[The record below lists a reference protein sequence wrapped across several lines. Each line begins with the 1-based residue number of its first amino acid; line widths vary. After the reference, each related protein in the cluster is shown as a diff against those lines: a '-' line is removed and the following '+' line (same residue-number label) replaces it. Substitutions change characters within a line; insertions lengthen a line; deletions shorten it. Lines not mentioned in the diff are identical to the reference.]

1 MRYGF
6 EMVDSAAAPEAHQW
20 KIYAESIASL
30 FSQILREL
38 SPMQ

>member
-6 EMVDSAAAPEAHQW
+6 EMVDGAAPRGAHQW
-20 KIYAESIASL
+20 KIYSESVSAL